1 MRNRKPE
8 TTIPPEM
15 LSTGNNS
22 PPVLLYGWPF
32 NDDYFLEYARHH
44 RISFE
49 TDPKH
54 QEWLGCP
61 TLEFNFGDVTEAH
74 LQRKNVVNYLRIMA
88 RWTVVNKFRR
98 ATGQR
103 LEIGRPF
110 SFRYSKILYM
120 WTNYNMDEEYHDFGR
135 PDRYDKVVE
144 LLGTAMNECLP
155 EGQKTELKWWW
166 SWDDND
172 VVCCLLPSG
181 LMPTMLSRAVGCLA
195 GYRLACCP
203 NPFIIGDVSWWFVML
218 CCPRCP
224 LYHLPRLS
232 STAIFI

>member
-1 MRNRKPE
+1 MADAPKRSALWEGSQYLLETEPSPDPARPGRRFTERAALAQIRKWKRLMRNRKPE

-15 LSTGNNS
+15 LATGKNS

-32 NDDYFLEYARHH
+32 KDDYFLEYARRH

-61 TLEFNFGDVTEAH
+61 TLEFNFGDVTEVH

-110 SFRYSKILYM
+110 SFKYSKILYM
-120 WTNYNMDEEYHDFGR
+120 WTNYNMDEEYNDFGR
-135 PDRYDKVVE
+135 PDRYDKVVG
-144 LLGTAMNECLP
+144 LLGSAMNECLP
-155 EGQKTELKWWW
+155 EGQETKLKWWW
-166 SWDDND
+166 SWDEND
-172 VVCCLLPSG
+172 VCVL
-181 LMPTMLSRAVGCLA
+181 TD
-195 GYRLACCP
+195 
-203 NPFIIGDVSWWFVML
+203 ID
-218 CCPRCP
+218 
-224 LYHLPRLS
+224 
-232 STAIFI
+232 